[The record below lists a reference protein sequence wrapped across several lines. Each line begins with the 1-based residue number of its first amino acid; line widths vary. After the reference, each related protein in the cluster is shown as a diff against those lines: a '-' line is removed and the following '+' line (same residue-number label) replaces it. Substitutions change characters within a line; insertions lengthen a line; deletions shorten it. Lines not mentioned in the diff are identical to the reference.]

1 MKINT
6 KFNIG
11 DKVIYSTDK
20 PRLYEIWSIQVRI
33 GYIDKTDKI
42 KTGIL
47 YDLDPLDEMEH
58 YQRVLEPDL
67 IEATKENFDNE
78 IKKYIEQLRSE
89 WK

>member
-33 GYIDKTDKI
+33 RYIDKTDEI
-42 KTGIL
+42 KTEIL
-47 YDLDPLDEMEH
+47 YDLNPLDEMEH
-58 YQRVLEPDL
+58 YQRVFEPDL
-67 IEATKENFDNE
+67 IKATKENFDNE
-78 IKKYIEQLRSE
+78 IKKYTEQLRSE